1 MEYYFFLKDP
11 HTEPEITVSNFPP
24 TGKSNL
30 RPVKNFIS
38 LAIPQEEK
46 WHIRSVKEMEPF
58 ESYTVRASELDLSPQ
73 EMTQPLVFL
82 SPQALEG
89 RFEELPH
96 FEGFSSSPA
105 WRANLRI
112 RSKES
117 CVSYQG
123 EYPGRMI
130 DLKKGT
136 LVSAGPLFQNNEGI
150 CNKVFIAN
158 FRREPTSARHRILI
172 KRLQKRHEV
181 MKKVDVYTNKV
192 NYIDLSDIILN
203 SEAEILLIISPDTA
217 CIPIYYSHSED
228 YRYLSLEHTHPPT
241 EFTVFGIRENR
252 FSLVE
257 NMKKFWLKAK
267 PMLKKLREKPCKKSE
282 KKWGW

>member
-24 TGKSNL
+24 TGKRGL
-30 RPVKNFIS
+30 RPPKSFIC
-38 LAIPQEEK
+38 LAIPREGE
-46 WHIRSVKEMEPF
+46 WHIRSIKGMEPF
-58 ESYTVRASELDLSPQ
+58 ESYTVRASELDIASQEIPQ
-73 EMTQPLVFL
+73 ALLFL

-123 EYPGRMI
+123 EYPARMI
-130 DLKKGT
+130 DLKRGT
-136 LVSAGPLFQNNEGI
+136 LVSAGPLFQSAEGV
-150 CNKVFIAN
+150 CNKVFIVN
-158 FRREPTSARHRILI
+158 FKRQPHSTRHSLII
-172 KRLQKRHEV
+172 KRALKRQEV
-181 MKKVDVYTNKV
+181 IREVDIHTNRV
-192 NYIDLSDIILN
+192 NYIDLSDIVPEG
-203 SEAEILLIISPDTA
+203 EAEIVLLICSETVA
-217 CIPIYYSHSED
+217 IPIYFSHSED

-241 EFTVFGIRENR
+241 ESTVFGIREDR

-257 NMKKFWLKAK
+257 KMKKFWLKEAHA
-267 PMLKKLREKPCKKSE
+267 
-282 KKWGW
+282 